1 MISLRQSE
9 VLSSLSVPWAC
20 KFYAKYIPFKS
31 GNGDFGTAE
40 IIVRDASGNILAQ
53 RLENIQETNGYV
65 LINMPLTYNYPSV
78 KAAN

>member
-1 MISLRQSE
+1 M
-9 VLSSLSVPWAC
+9 

-78 KAAN
+78 KAAKLEVNFKSSGK